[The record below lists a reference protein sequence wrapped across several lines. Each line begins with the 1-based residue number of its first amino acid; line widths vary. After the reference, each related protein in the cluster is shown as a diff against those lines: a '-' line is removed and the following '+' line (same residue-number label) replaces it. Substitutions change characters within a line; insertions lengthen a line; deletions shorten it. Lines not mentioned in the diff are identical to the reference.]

1 MGVFV
6 RYLTEEQQL
15 RLWRT
20 IGLQTGNPVARR
32 DMAWLR
38 LLSETGLR
46 LGEFARVTVGD
57 AMAALRSGYLFIPK
71 EYRKGW
77 NRRPSAAGTLRNPP
91 EDLRVLMTETRR
103 HWLRE
108 LLAARALLTGFES
121 AEVGA
126 PLVLGYAGRPMTAR
140 AFEKR
145 CTHWGL
151 LAGMPDGFSPHWLRH
166 TYAKNVM
173 RRSTAKDPRGVVKA
187 LLGHKSIAT
196 TGIYTEVDKEEVE
209 AAIRETEQARGRV
222 SLRRLRQDFDR
233 RAG

>member
-32 DMAWLR
+32 DQAWMR

-46 LGEFARVTVGD
+46 LGEFAQVTVGD

-91 EDLRVLMTETRR
+91 EDLKVLVTEVRR

-108 LLAARALLTGFES
+108 LLAVRAMLTGCES
-121 AEVGA
+121 AEVAA
-126 PLVLGYAGRPMTAR
+126 PLVLGYGGKAMSVR
-140 AFEKR
+140 ALEKR
-145 CTHWGL
+145 CAHWGV

-209 AAIRETEQARGRV
+209 AAIRETEQGRGRV

>member
-38 LLSETGLR
+38 LLAETGLR
-46 LGEFARVTVGD
+46 LGEFSMMTVAD
-57 AMAALRSGYLFIPK
+57 ALSALRTGYLFVPK
-71 EYRKGW
+71 EHRKGW
-77 NRRPSAAGTLRNPP
+77 NRKPRKDGKVMPPPS
-91 EDLRVLMTETRR
+91 DLKVLMTDLRR

-108 LLAARALLTGFES
+108 LLAAREALTGCDTALPE
-121 AEVGA
+121 A
-126 PLVLGYAGRPMTAR
+126 PLVLGYGGQAMSVR